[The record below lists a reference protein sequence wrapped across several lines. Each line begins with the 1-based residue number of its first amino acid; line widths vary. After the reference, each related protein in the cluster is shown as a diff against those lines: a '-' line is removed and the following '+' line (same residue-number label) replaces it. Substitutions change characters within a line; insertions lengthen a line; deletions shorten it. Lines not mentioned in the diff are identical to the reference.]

1 MRLLDTLNP
10 EAALR
15 RIWIAIP
22 ILLLCA
28 QSVGAA
34 AIIKPR
40 ASQNSTYSTI
50 EEYHRQRADLVVA
63 ERALRFD
70 AERIRN
76 ATSRE
81 TKATEIVDVLREQ
94 EAVSIWR
101 ADPNKEL
108 GMPFLWA
115 KETIAQTSL
124 FKLLKKMPKGG
135 LLHVHMDAMCDAS
148 YLLKLALEY
157 SIMHVQTT
165 GSLNSSSPYPIPTFK
180 PLTPQEISQAANNA
194 LPTSQDYVPGSWVAV
209 QRARDGFPNEL
220 GGQEGFDK
228 WIIGALTINAEEAY
242 EKYNTSAK
250 IWEKF
255 ESTFTAEDGILRYEP
270 IWRKYVDQLLV
281 SQIEDGISYVEL
293 RLSLDSTIP
302 VISEDTTR
310 NLTNSEVMNITIST
324 IEEVSKRMRA
334 QGREKEFVGARAIYT
349 TGRGISYDEMVQ
361 ALDECLA
368 LKEEYPDFLV
378 GFDMVGQEDAGY
390 PLVYFLE
397 ALLNFR
403 AEADRR
409 GLDIPFMFHAGE
421 TLDDGGEVDGNLYD
435 ALLLGSKRVGHGFS
449 LVKHP
454 LLMQKYRE
462 NGIAVEVCPISNGI
476 LVGDFFIGMLA
487 MLNDLAAIYTLGKY
501 ASSSDFTQSRRAG
514 GAIVR

>member
-10 EAALR
+10 KAALR

-40 ASQNSTYSTI
+40 VNQNSTYSTI

-115 KETIAQTSL
+115 KETI
-124 FKLLKKMPKGG
+124 GG

-250 IWEKF
+250 VRCWETRQDARPNCFDRFGKNL
-255 ESTFTAEDGILRYEP
+255 SRPLQLKMYGILRYEP

-334 QGREKEFVGARAIYT
+334 QGREKEFVGAIYT

-378 GFDMVGQEDAGY
+378 EDAGY

-409 GLDIPFMFHAGE
+409 GLDIPFMFHAHVIKGE

-501 ASSSDFTQSRRAG
+501 ASSPNFTQSRRAG